1 MSCKGEIDIHQAKSY
16 LIKVKHQLF
25 ALNIPRFVLIGLAI
39 RIIFVIFAT
48 SI

>member
-1 MSCKGEIDIHQAKSY
+1 MEIDIHQEESY
-16 LIKVKHQLF
+16 LIKVKLQLF
-25 ALNIPRFVLIGLAI
+25 ALNIPLFVLIGLAI